1 MLLEKGRE
9 AYYKSSD
16 TASQQTRQLG
26 IAGIAI
32 VWLLSGGLQTSGIN
46 LNDTLLRAGICLIA
60 AMTLDLLQYVWKTV
74 TFAIWVRIKEVEKR
88 TQLSRKDVDNAEV
101 GDAPRVFLWGVWLLF
116 YAKITALGAG
126 YWWIFSEM
134 FDRINVAY

>member
-1 MLLEKGRE
+1 MLLEKGRA
-9 AYYKSSD
+9 AYYQSSD

-46 LNDTLLRAGICLIA
+46 LNDTLLKAAICLILA
-60 AMTLDLLQYVWKTV
+60 LTLDILQYVWKTA
-74 TFAIWVRIKEVEKR
+74 TFAIWVRLKESEKR
-88 TQLSRKDVDNAEV
+88 LELSERNVDDQEV
-101 GDAPRVFLWGVWLLF
+101 GDAPSVFLWGVWAFF
-116 YAKITALGAG
+116 YLKIMALILG

-134 FDRINVAY
+134 FSRINLS